1 MPGSS
6 GMKDLPGGAAPGAH
20 SLADMVMRLSRH
32 G

>member
-20 SLADMVMRLSRH
+20 SLLTW
-32 G
+32 